1 MMCHRIQ
8 YTSWNESKHKAKGLD
23 CEGCHGN
30 GGDYKTIAVMKDR
43 AAAIKAGLI
52 LPGLDFCK
60 KCHVKTDASM
70 LALAHAHKAK

>member
-8 YTSWNESKHKAKGLD
+8 YTSWNESKHKIKGLD

-43 AAAIKAGLI
+43 TAAIKAGLI